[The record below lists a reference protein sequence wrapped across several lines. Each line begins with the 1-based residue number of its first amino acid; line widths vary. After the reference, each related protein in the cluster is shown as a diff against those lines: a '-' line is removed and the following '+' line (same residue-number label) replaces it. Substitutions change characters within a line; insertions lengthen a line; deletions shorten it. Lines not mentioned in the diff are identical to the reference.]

1 MGALFH
7 TLRWRRDRIEHIA
20 EKHGLTV
27 EEVEEAVFDDPR
39 ALVLRGPRSQSRP
52 GSYVYYV
59 LGRTAAGRY
68 LAVVLLDEGGGVAL
82 PVTARNMTA
91 KERRRYERRKQK

>member
-1 MGALFH
+1 MFH

-39 ALVLRGPRSQSRP
+39 ALVLRGPRSQSRS